1 MRVKKKLKCCFFKS
15 KIVEEI
21 KLYKEMV
28 LIIRGYYQRG
38 SKILNRIQPKN
49 IF

>member
-21 KLYKEMV
+21 KLYKEMF
-28 LIIRGYYQRG
+28 LIYQR
-38 SKILNRIQPKN
+38 ILSEGIKN
-49 IF
+49 FKSNPT